1 VSTFDGSAIFDEE
14 PGTGPGAI
22 SLNWSIEPFN
32 PDKQLEGLLM
42 STVLE
47 YIKIRAF
54 PMYRYREKV
63 GELLN
68 KFHNKFVSDMQDYVS
83 TITVPQPGPK

>member
-1 VSTFDGSAIFDEE
+1 M
-14 PGTGPGAI
+14 
-22 SLNWSIEPFN
+22 
-32 PDKQLEGLLM
+32 EGLLV

-63 GELLN
+63 GEILN
-68 KFHNKFVSDMQDYVS
+68 KFHKKFVTDMEDYIS

>member
-1 VSTFDGSAIFDEE
+1 M
-14 PGTGPGAI
+14 
-22 SLNWSIEPFN
+22 
-32 PDKQLEGLLM
+32 EGLLVN
-42 STVLE
+42 TVLE

-63 GELLN
+63 GEILN
-68 KFHNKFVSDMQDYVS
+68 KFHKKFVTDMEDYVS